1 MSKLS
6 DGIGKVFG
14 DWKVVGIANSRKW
27 ACVCEICGMEK
38 DIDRY
43 SLEHGASLTC
53 KHEKEDTAVIE
64 QKIFGEWEVIGHGK
78 SSGKLLCK
86 CSCGTVREV
95 SKSRLLEGRTLSC
108 GHTQNRVK
116 PGDIIEDYEI
126 IKRIKGDKY
135 LCRCIH
141 CNKEVEKYRAKLF
154 DAQLNYNKC
163 QDCHP
168 PIKKPDEFIGKQ
180 FGEWSVL
187 SRDTTGKYL
196 CRCSCGTERLLTGYQ
211 LRTGTSKSCGHATTG
226 LKQISGQ
233 TFGYL
238 TVLEY
243 AGNRKW
249 LCKCVCGNTKVVDGV
264 TLHSRKDISCG
275 CKTLEKI
282 LKTRLERYGETC
294 LTKQDKPREQW
305 QIDVIQSKESFEAY
319 IKGLGCK
326 PYTAE
331 LSRLL
336 GINNSNILKR
346 LHKYNLEDL
355 VEIETGSFQE
365 KEMIE
370 FIQSQTKHEI
380 RIRDRKLL
388 GNQELDVYI
397 PDICTAFEFNGNYW
411 HSSLIK
417 DRDYHQKK
425 TIACAKLGV
434 RLIHI
439 FEYEWQN
446 DTDKIKSFISDI
458 LAGDKDRSRE
468 VIYGRNTFIKEI
480 SSKESEEFLE
490 LYHLQGAVQSLVK
503 LGCFNKDSGSLLGV
517 MTFGKPRF
525 NQDYDYEII
534 RLAWKSSLRVVGGT
548 EKLLQYF
555 LKRYSP
561 NSIITYVDISKFTGN
576 IYTKLNF
583 KPIKDP
589 ITLPNYV
596 WVRHQGDIVLSR
608 YQTQKYKLVNLGYGT
623 YDMSEDEIMTDLDF
637 YKIYNSGNLR
647 LEWRKN

>member
-108 GHTQNRVK
+108 GHNQNRVK

-126 IKRIKGDKY
+126 IKKIKGDKY

-141 CNKEVEKYRAKLF
+141 CKKEVEKYRAKLF
-154 DAQLNYNKC
+154 DTQLNYDKC

-168 PIKKPDEFIGKQ
+168 LVSKPDEFIGKQ

-187 SRDTTGKYL
+187 SKDTTGKYL

-211 LRTGTSKSCGHATTG
+211 LRTGASKSCGHATTG

-264 TLHSRKDISCG
+264 TLRSRKDISCG

-319 IKGLGCK
+319 IKGLECK

-365 KEMIE
+365 KEMIV

-388 GNQELDVYI
+388 VNQELDVYI

-458 LAGDKDRSRE
+458 LNENNK
-468 VIYGRNTFIKEI
+468 VVYGRNTSIKEI
-480 SSKESEEFLE
+480 SAKDTEEFLE
-490 LYHLQGAVQSLVK
+490 AYHLQGNAQSSIR
-503 LGCFNKDSGSLLGV
+503 LGCFDKANGELLGV

-525 NQDYDYEII
+525 TPGYDYEII
-534 RLAWKSSLRVVGGT
+534 RLAWKTSFRVVGGT
-548 EKLLQYF
+548 EKLFQHFISEY
-555 LKRYSP
+555 KP
-561 NSIITYVDISKFTGN
+561 NSILTYADISKFTGN
-576 IYTKLNF
+576 VYTRLGFKLTQ
-583 KPIKDP
+583 DP
-589 ITLPNYV
+589 ITPPNYA

-608 YQTQKYKLVNLGYGT
+608 HQTQKQKLLELGYGA
-623 YDMSEDEIMTDLDF
+623 YDMTEDEIMTNLDF

-647 LEWRKN
+647 LEWRKS